1 MVTAK
6 PEHPANPAQS
16 ADHASHTDH
25 AGPAEPT
32 LRQRL
37 VVPAYKGAA
46 AVARALPKPVAVAAG
61 TGLGVLLR
69 YAMRS
74 RRLTV
79 ERHQQ
84 RLAGGTLSTSELEA
98 AVNLAFASY
107 AKYWVDAF
115 RLPGKTTAEIDAGIT
130 IEGREYVDA
139 ALEKGNG
146 LIMAMPHIG
155 AWDYG
160 GAWVGHHWP
169 LTVVAERLE
178 PPELFEWF
186 CEQRKSNG
194 INVIPLGPEAGSG
207 LLRALKNNE
216 VLGLLCD
223 RDIAGDGVTV
233 EFFGEKTTLPAG
245 PATLSL
251 RTGAAIL
258 PNAVFQEGDR
268 VRGVIRPPIEYTR
281 TGRFRDDV
289 AALTQVIAHELEEL
303 IRRAPEQ
310 WHVFQ
315 PNWPS
320 DHLSDHVTGPVA

>member
-6 PEHPANPAQS
+6 PVDPADS
-16 ADHASHTDH
+16 APSVKSASQVWK
-25 AGPAEPT
+25 
-32 LRQRL
+32 QRL

-46 AVARALPKPVAVAAG
+46 AVARALPKQVAVAAG
-61 TGLGVLLR
+61 NGLGVLLR
-69 YAMRS
+69 YGMRG
-74 RRLTV
+74 RRRTV

-84 RLAGGTLSTSELEA
+84 RLAGGLLSPSELDS
-98 AVNLAFASY
+98 AVNRAFASY
-107 AKYWVDAF
+107 ARYWVDAF
-115 RLPGKTTAEIDAGIT
+115 RLPGKTTEEVDAGII
-130 IEGREYVDA
+130 IEGGQYVDE
-139 ALEKGNG
+139 ALAKGNG

-178 PPELFEWF
+178 PPELFAWF
-186 CEQRKSNG
+186 CEQREANG
-194 INVIPLGPEAGSG
+194 IRVIPLGPEAGAG

-223 RDIAGDGVTV
+223 RDIAGDGVSV
-233 EFFGEKTTLPAG
+233 EFFGERTTLPAG

-251 RTGAAIL
+251 RTGAPIL

-281 TGRFRDDV
+281 SGRFRDDV
-289 AALTQVIAHELEEL
+289 AALTQVLAHELEIL

-320 DHLSDHVTGPVA
+320 DHLPGPVA